1 MEPRCED
8 EGFGLWPLG
17 PVKKFHR
24 VGVGVGVGVVVL
36 VVLVVL
42 VVVDVVDVVRG
53 RSRRSLSGR
62 SRPSSRSNRSN
73 RTSRVGVGIRVGV
86 VVVSR
91 VLTAVVGVGGSGTV
105 SW

>member
-42 VVVDVVDVVRG
+42 DVVDVVRG